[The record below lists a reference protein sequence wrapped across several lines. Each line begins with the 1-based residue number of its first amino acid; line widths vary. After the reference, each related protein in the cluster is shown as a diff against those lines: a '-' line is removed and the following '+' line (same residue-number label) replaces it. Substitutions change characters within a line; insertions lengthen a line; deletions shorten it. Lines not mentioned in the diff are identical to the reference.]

1 MIRKPVSLLIV
12 GLMLVWAIPA
22 KSWNQPVESKAAN
35 GFLPQKVHHPGQE
48 EPPTPGEEE
57 LGKMKKDMEKK
68 ANERRQ
74 ADLERDTDKLL
85 ELVTELKQY
94 VDKSNKDVLSLEV
107 IRKCE
112 EIEKLS
118 RSVKEKMKGSN

>member
-12 GLMLVWAIPA
+12 GLMLGSAIPA
-22 KSWNQPVESKAAN
+22 KSWNQPVEAN
-35 GFLPQKVHHPGQE
+35 AFAPQKAQHPGQE
-48 EPPTPGEEE
+48 EPPTPGQEE
-57 LGKMKKDMEKK
+57 LAKMKKDMEKK
-68 ANERRQ
+68 ANEQRQ

-85 ELVTELKQY
+85 ELATELKQY

-107 IRKCE
+107 IKKCE

-118 RSVKEKMKGSN
+118 RSVKDKMKGSN